1 MLPVITDN
9 VNGQLELILTVIVTI
24 ITRLLCGRQVLV
36 RIQGI
41 VPALPDLVKL

>member
-1 MLPVITDN
+1 MLAVITDN

-24 ITRLLCGRQVLV
+24 IKRLLLV